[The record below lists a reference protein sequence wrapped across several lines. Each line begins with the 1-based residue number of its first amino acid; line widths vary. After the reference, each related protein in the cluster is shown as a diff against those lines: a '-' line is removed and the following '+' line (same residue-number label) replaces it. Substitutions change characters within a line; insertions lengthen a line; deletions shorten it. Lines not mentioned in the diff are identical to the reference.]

1 VEVQPGEVMRQA
13 IENFLRTKLS
23 AGMSDCTVRA
33 YRGDLEQ
40 LQEFLHRY
48 FEDGHVQLEQINKLY
63 LRDFLRHL
71 HSQGRSNRTLARKT
85 TTMKTFFCWCRQ
97 NGLIAKDP
105 AETLHSPRFEKK
117 LPHAF
122 SEEEMQELLSIPD
135 LTSKFGIRNRAIL
148 ELMYSCGLRISE
160 VAWAVMTQLDLTTG
174 ILRIVGKGNKERLVP
189 VGKEAKK
196 ALKAY
201 LDVRRSFVSD
211 ASGNEIFLSKSG
223 KALTP
228 DELREILDR
237 YIRLVARSKGYSP
250 HALRHSFA
258 THLLSRGCDL
268 RAVQEML
275 GHSNLATTEIYTH
288 LSMKD
293 IKAAYATAHPRSGNK
308 KQGTPEHPLKSD

>member
-1 VEVQPGEVMRQA
+1 MMFTA
-13 IENFLRTKLS
+13 IENFIRTKLS
-23 AGMSDCTVRA
+23 AGMSDCTIRA

-40 LQEFLHRY
+40 LHEFLIRY
-48 FEDGHVQLEQINKLY
+48 FENGTVHLESINKLY

-85 TTMKTFFCWCRQ
+85 TTMKTFFRWCRQ
-97 NGLIAKDP
+97 NGLITRDP
-105 AETLHSPRFEKK
+105 ADTLHIPKFEKK

-122 SEEEMQELLSIPD
+122 SSDEMKDLLSIPD

-160 VAWAVMTQLDLTTG
+160 VASATLMQLDMETG

-189 VGKEAKK
+189 VGREAKK
-196 ALKAY
+196 AVKMY
-201 LDVRRSFVSD
+201 LDIRRNFVSE

-223 KALTP
+223 KALTA

-258 THLLSRGCDL
+258 THLLANGCDL

-275 GHSNLATTEIYTH
+275 GHSNLSTTEIYTH

-293 IKAAYATAHPRSGNK
+293 IKAAYANAHPRSGNK
-308 KQGTPEHPLKSD
+308 KTGTPKPPRKSE